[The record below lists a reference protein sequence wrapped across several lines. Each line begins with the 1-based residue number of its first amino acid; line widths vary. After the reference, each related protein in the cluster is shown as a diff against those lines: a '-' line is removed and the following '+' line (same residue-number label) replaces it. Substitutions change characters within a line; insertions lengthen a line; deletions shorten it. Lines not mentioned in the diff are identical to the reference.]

1 MLVDEINAK
10 CRKLKYETLQMC
22 LGAGH
27 GHVTSAFSC
36 TEILVAL
43 YYDLM
48 NIDRNNPKWED
59 RDRFIMSKN
68 HASIMLY
75 PIFADLGWIDSD
87 KLNEFGKDGVI
98 IGSHSKMQI
107 PGIDFAGGALGI
119 GFGAACGMAY
129 AAKCDGK
136 SWKTYCLVGDGECY
150 EGSIWESA
158 MFAGHNKLSNL
169 IAFLD
174 RNRLCITDFN
184 EKLVKQEPF
193 DDKWRSFGWYV
204 DRIDGHDVAAII
216 DSVHKVETNNP
227 DGKPVMIICD
237 TIKGHGVDFMADRLY
252 WHGMIPKGEKVQR
265 ALAQLGGGN
274 NE

>member
-1 MLVDEINAK
+1 MTIDEMNEK
-10 CRKLKYETLQMC
+10 CRKHKLRMLQMC
-22 LGAGH
+22 VKAGI

-48 NIDRNNPKWED
+48 NIRREEPRWED
-59 RDRFIMSKN
+59 RDRFVLSKN

-75 PIFADLGWIDSD
+75 PIFAEFGWITEQDLESY
-87 KLNEFGKDGVI
+87 GKNGSLFI
-98 IGSHSKMQI
+98 SHSKMEI

-119 GFGAACGMAY
+119 GLGVACGLAY
-129 AAKCDGK
+129 AAKCDKK
-136 SWKTYCLVGDGECY
+136 SWKTYCLIGDGEAY
-150 EGSIWESA
+150 EGSIWESI

-169 IAFLD
+169 VVFLD
-174 RNRLCITDFN
+174 RNRMCVTDFN

-204 DRIDGHDVAAII
+204 DRINGHDIAAII
-216 DSVHKVETNNP
+216 GSVHKAEQNNP
-227 DGKPVMIICD
+227 EEKPVCIICD
-237 TIKGHGVDFMADRLY
+237 TIKGHGIDFLENAMFR
-252 WHGMIPKGEKVQR
+252 HGFTPKGEQAES
-265 ALAQLGGGN
+265 ALRQLGGGE